1 MALEHR
7 FDDDERLLVITGTS
21 LPAVQAARQSLA
33 MIGVDPRVAILRGAL
48 ILVAPDAPPPAGV
61 DVLVMSGMLSSLT
74 HLIGGPVAIVV
85 SGPKHESAASM
96 MALAGD
102 RLHRVEYF
110 SSEAEARA
118 WLKSEASQ

>member
-7 FDDDERLLVITGTS
+7 FDDDERLLVITGTA

-33 MIGVDPRVAILRGAL
+33 MIGADPRVAHLRGAL

-61 DVLVMSGMLSSLT
+61 DILVMSGLLSSLT
-74 HLIGGPVAIVV
+74 HLISGPVAIVV
-85 SGPKHESAASM
+85 SGLKHESAASM

-102 RLHRVEYF
+102 RPHRVEYF
-110 SSEAEARA
+110 PGEAEARA